1 MDNINPNKRK
11 TQIKKWKPNDNTEKN
26 EKKVKREMF
35 KGKLGQEEK
44 NKLEL
49 KKQENIKRAELNKKK
64 EEEIPEQI
72 VTKFISMEG
81 TELNNEETL
90 TNEIT
95 LPTEITLID
104 LNKLI
109 NEKLL
114 NNKDDPQLYQFYIND
129 IQIKTNLK
137 ETLQKLKDFSSET
150 TYKIVY
156 CPESLFRVK
165 PLTRGGT
172 ILEGHSDSILTVQF
186 SPDGNLLCSGGGD
199 TVLRFWDMETDTP
212 ITSSKKNK
220 NEEEKEEKEDE
231 DEYNNQLHNSWILT
245 IVFSPDGSLL
255 VTGDVNGNFGIWDP
269 INYKPKIYKT
279 TKAHK
284 KWITSISF
292 KPLHLYKDN
301 EVTKF
306 ISTGKDGF
314 LKLWNATTGKII
326 LSTAAHEQSITKS
339 IWSGEN
345 IIYTCSEDQTVKIFD
360 EELNH
365 IQTLLGHSHWINTM
379 ALNTEYILRTGCYDY
394 DNIKGSDYYQFSE
407 NIKKLSLKDK
417 ILHAEKRYKLFRQ
430 KINSSEKLVTGS
442 DDNTLILW
450 DRVQSS
456 KPLIRMTGHQGIVND
471 VKFSPNAFYLAS
483 ASFDKCVKVWN
494 ANTGA
499 FLFNLRGHV
508 GPVYQ
513 ITWSPNS
520 KMLLSCSKD
529 STLQCWN
536 IQTKKMMHNLPGHA
550 DEIYT
555 VDWSPNGI
563 KAASGSKD
571 QRVRIWVN

>member
-1 MDNINPNKRK
+1 MDNINTKK
-11 TQIKKWKPNDNTEKN
+11 EVSQIKKWKPNDNREKN
-26 EKKVKREMF
+26 EKKVKREQF
-35 KGKLGQEEK
+35 KGKRGKEEK
-44 NKLEL
+44 EKLDI
-49 KKQENIKRAELNKKK
+49 KKQENIKRAELNKK
-64 EEEIPEQI
+64 EDEEIPAQI
-72 VTKFISMEG
+72 LTKFISMEG
-81 TELNNEETL
+81 TELNNEDTL

-129 IQIKTNLK
+129 IQIKTNLR
-137 ETLQKLKDFSSET
+137 ETLQKIKDFSSET

-172 ILEGHSDSILTVQF
+172 ILEGHTDSILTVQF

-199 TVLRFWDMETDTP
+199 ATLRFWDMETDTP
-212 ITSSKKNK
+212 IISKNR
-220 NEEEKEEKEDE
+220 NEENNEEVEEEDL
-231 DEYNNQLHNSWILT
+231 QLHNSWILNIT
-245 IVFSPDGSLL
+245 FSPEGSLL
-255 VTGDVNGNFGIWDP
+255 VTGDVNGYFGIWDP
-269 INYKPKIYKT
+269 KNYKPRINKA

-292 KPLHLYKDN
+292 KPLHLWEN
-301 EVTKF
+301 ENIIKF
-306 ISTGKDGF
+306 VSTGKDGF
-314 LKLWNATTGKII
+314 LKLWNGNTGKII
-326 LSTAAHEQSITKS
+326 LSTAAHEQSITKT

-360 EELNH
+360 ENLNH
-365 IQTLLGHSHWINTM
+365 LQTLIGHSHWINTM
-379 ALNTEYILRTGCYDY
+379 ALNTEYILRTGCFDY
-394 DNIKGSDYYQFSE
+394 DNIKGSDYYQFAE
-407 NIKKLSLKDK
+407 KIKALNLKEK
-417 ILHAEKRYKLFRQ
+417 IVHAEKRYKLFKQ

-450 DRVQSS
+450 DRIQST

-483 ASFDKCVKVWN
+483 ASFDKCIKIWN
-494 ANTGA
+494 ANTGT

-513 ITWSPNS
+513 IAWSPNS
-520 KMLLSCSKD
+520 KMVLSCSKD

-571 QRVRIWVN
+571 RRVRIWVN

>member
-1 MDNINPNKRK
+1 MDNTKLNKSK
-11 TQIKKWKPNDNTEKN
+11 IVIKKWKPNDNFEKN
-26 EKKVKREMF
+26 GLKVKREMF
-35 KGKLGQEEK
+35 QGKLGQKEK
-44 NKLEL
+44 ANLDL
-49 KKQENIKRAELNKKK
+49 KKQENIKKAELLKPK
-64 EEEIPEQI
+64 EEEIPLQI
-72 VTKFISMEG
+72 ITKFISMEG

-95 LPTEITLID
+95 LPTQITLVD

-114 NNKDDPQLYQFYIND
+114 KNKEEPQLYQFYIND
-129 IQIKTNLK
+129 IQIKNNLS
-137 ETLQKLKDFSSET
+137 ETLKKIKDFSSENV
-150 TYKIVY
+150 YKIVY

-172 ILEGHSDSILTVQF
+172 VLEGHSDSILTVQF

-199 TVLRFWDMETDTP
+199 TILRFWDMNTDTP
-212 ITSSKKNK
+212 IDINKKEN
-220 NEEEKEEKEDE
+220 EDE
-231 DEYNNQLHNSWILT
+231 DENNIQIHNAWILNIT
-245 IVFSPDGSLL
+245 FSPDGSLL
-255 VTGDVNGNFGIWDP
+255 ITGDVDGYFGIWDP
-269 INYKPKIYKT
+269 IKYIPKISKA

-292 KPLHLYKDN
+292 KPLHLYKEN
-301 EVTKF
+301 EIIKF

-314 LKLWNATTGKII
+314 LKMWNATTGKII
-326 LSTAAHEQSITKS
+326 ISTLAHEQSITKT

-360 EELNH
+360 ENLSH
-365 IQTLLGHSHWINTM
+365 IKTLHGHSHWINTM

-394 DNIKGSDYYQFSE
+394 ENIKGNDYLLFSE
-407 NIKKLSLKDK
+407 KIKKLNYEQK
-417 ILHAEKRYKLFRQ
+417 ITHALNRYNKFKQ

-450 DRVQSS
+450 DQKISN
-456 KPLIRMTGHQGIVND
+456 KPLIRMVGHQGIVND

-483 ASFDKCVKVWN
+483 ASFDKCIKIWN
-494 ANTGA
+494 ANTGT

-513 ITWSPNS
+513 LAWSPNS

-536 IQTKKMMHNLPGHA
+536 IQTKKAMHNLPGHA

-555 VDWSPNGI
+555 VDWAPNGI

>member
-1 MDNINPNKRK
+1 MDNTKLNKSK
-11 TQIKKWKPNDNTEKN
+11 IVIKKWKPNDNFEKN
-26 EKKVKREMF
+26 GLKVKREMF
-35 KGKLGQEEK
+35 QGKLGQKE
-44 NKLEL
+44 NANLDL
-49 KKQENIKRAELNKKK
+49 KKQENIKKAELLKPK
-64 EEEIPEQI
+64 EEEIPLQI
-72 VTKFISMEG
+72 ITKFISMEG

-95 LPTEITLID
+95 LPTQITLVD

-114 NNKDDPQLYQFYIND
+114 KYKEEPQLYQFYIND
-129 IQIKTNLK
+129 IQIKNNLV
-137 ETLQKLKDFSSET
+137 ETLKKIKDFSSENV
-150 TYKIVY
+150 YKIVY

-172 ILEGHSDSILTVQF
+172 VLEGHSDSILTVQF

-199 TVLRFWDMETDTP
+199 TILRFWDMNTDTP
-212 ITSSKKNK
+212 IDINKKEN
-220 NEEEKEEKEDE
+220 EDE
-231 DEYNNQLHNSWILT
+231 DENNIQIHNAWILNIT
-245 IVFSPDGSLL
+245 FSPDGSLL
-255 VTGDVNGNFGIWDP
+255 ITGDVDGYFGIWDP
-269 INYKPKIYKT
+269 IKYIPKISKA

-292 KPLHLYKDN
+292 KPLHLYKEN
-301 EVTKF
+301 EIIKF

-314 LKLWNATTGKII
+314 LKMWNATTGKII
-326 LSTAAHEQSITKS
+326 ISTLAHEQSITKT

-360 EELNH
+360 ENLSH
-365 IQTLLGHSHWINTM
+365 LKTLHGHSHWINTM

-394 DNIKGSDYYQFSE
+394 ENIKGNDYLLFSE
-407 NIKKLSLKDK
+407 KIKKLNYEQK
-417 ILHAEKRYKLFRQ
+417 ITHALNRYNKFKQ

-450 DRVQSS
+450 DQKISN
-456 KPLIRMTGHQGIVND
+456 KPLIRMVGHQGIVND

-483 ASFDKCVKVWN
+483 ASFDKCIKIWN
-494 ANTGA
+494 ANTGT

-513 ITWSPNS
+513 LAWSPNS

-536 IQTKKMMHNLPGHA
+536 IQTKKAMHNLPGHA

-555 VDWSPNGI
+555 VDWAPNGV

>member
-1 MDNINPNKRK
+1 MDNTKLNKSK
-11 TQIKKWKPNDNTEKN
+11 IVIKKWKPNDNFEKN
-26 EKKVKREMF
+26 GLKVKREMF
-35 KGKLGQEEK
+35 QGKLGQKEK
-44 NKLEL
+44 ANLDL
-49 KKQENIKRAELNKKK
+49 KKQENIKKAELLKPK
-64 EEEIPEQI
+64 EEEIPLQI
-72 VTKFISMEG
+72 ITKFISMEG

-95 LPTEITLID
+95 LPTQITLVD

-114 NNKDDPQLYQFYIND
+114 KNKEEPQLYQFYIND
-129 IQIKTNLK
+129 IQIKNNLA
-137 ETLQKLKDFSSET
+137 ETLKKIKDFSSENV
-150 TYKIVY
+150 YKIVY

-172 ILEGHSDSILTVQF
+172 VLEGHSDSILTVQF

-199 TVLRFWDMETDTP
+199 TILRFWDMNTDTP
-212 ITSSKKNK
+212 IDINKKEN
-220 NEEEKEEKEDE
+220 EDE
-231 DEYNNQLHNSWILT
+231 DENNIQIHNAWILNIT
-245 IVFSPDGSLL
+245 FSPDGSLL
-255 VTGDVNGNFGIWDP
+255 ITGDVDGYFGIWDP
-269 INYKPKIYKT
+269 IKYIPKISKA

-292 KPLHLYKDN
+292 KPLHLYKEN
-301 EVTKF
+301 EIIKF

-314 LKLWNATTGKII
+314 LKMWNATTGKII
-326 LSTAAHEQSITKS
+326 ISTLAHEQSITKT

-360 EELNH
+360 ENLSH
-365 IQTLLGHSHWINTM
+365 IKTLHGHSHWINTM

-394 DNIKGSDYYQFSE
+394 ENIKGNDYLLFSE
-407 NIKKLSLKDK
+407 KIKKLNYEQK
-417 ILHAEKRYKLFRQ
+417 ISHALNRYNKFKQ

-450 DRVQSS
+450 DQKISN
-456 KPLIRMTGHQGIVND
+456 KPLIRMVGHQGLVND

-483 ASFDKCVKVWN
+483 ASFDKCIKIWN
-494 ANTGA
+494 ANTGT

-513 ITWSPNS
+513 LAWSPNS

-536 IQTKKMMHNLPGHA
+536 IQTKKAMHNLPGHA

-555 VDWSPNGI
+555 VDWAPNGV

>member
-1 MDNINPNKRK
+1 MDNTKLNKNK
-11 TQIKKWKPNDNTEKN
+11 ITIKKWKPTDNYEKN
-26 EKKVKREMF
+26 GIKVKREMF
-35 KGKLGQEEK
+35 KGKLGLKEK
-44 NKLEL
+44 EKLEI
-49 KKQENIKRAELNKKK
+49 KKQENIKKAELNKKD
-64 EEEIPEQI
+64 EEEIPSQI

-81 TELNNEETL
+81 TELNSEDTL

-95 LPTEITLID
+95 LPTQITLMD

-114 NNKDDPQLYQFYIND
+114 KNKEEPQLYQFYIND
-129 IQIKTNLK
+129 IQIKNNLA
-137 ETLQKLKDFSSET
+137 ETLKKIKDFSSET

-172 ILEGHSDSILTVQF
+172 VLEGHTDSILTVQF

-199 TVLRFWDMETDTP
+199 TTLRFWDMETDTP
-212 ITSSKKNK
+212 IVVEN
-220 NEEEKEEKEDE
+220 NEEDE
-231 DEYNNQLHNSWILT
+231 VEQLHNAWILNIT
-245 IVFSPDGSLL
+245 FSPDGELL
-255 VTGDVNGNFGIWDP
+255 VTGDVDGYFGIWDP
-269 INYKPKIYKT
+269 IKYKPKISRA

-292 KPLHLYKDN
+292 KPLHLYKNN

-314 LKLWNATTGKII
+314 LKLWNASTGKII
-326 LSTAAHEQSITKS
+326 LSTAAHEQSITKT

-360 EELNH
+360 ENLNH
-365 IQTLLGHSHWINTM
+365 LQTLIGHSHWINTM
-379 ALNTEYILRTGCYDY
+379 ALNTENILRTGCYDY
-394 DNIKGSDYYQFSE
+394 DNIKGSDYFQFSE
-407 NIKKLSLKDK
+407 KIKKLSPQEK
-417 ILHAEKRYKLFRQ
+417 ILHAEKRYNLFKQ

-450 DRVQSS
+450 DRIQST
-456 KPLIRMTGHQGIVND
+456 KPLIRMVGHQGIVND

-483 ASFDKCVKVWN
+483 ASFDKCIKIWN

-513 ITWSPNS
+513 ISWSPNS

-536 IQTKKMMHNLPGHA
+536 IQTKKAMHNLPGHA

>member
-1 MDNINPNKRK
+1 MDNTKLNKSK
-11 TQIKKWKPNDNTEKN
+11 IVIKKWKPNDNFEKN
-26 EKKVKREMF
+26 GLKVKREMF
-35 KGKLGQEEK
+35 QGKLGQKEK
-44 NKLEL
+44 ANLDL
-49 KKQENIKRAELNKKK
+49 KKQENIKKAELLKPK
-64 EEEIPEQI
+64 EEEIPLQI
-72 VTKFISMEG
+72 ITKFISMEG

-95 LPTEITLID
+95 LPTQITLVD

-114 NNKDDPQLYQFYIND
+114 KNKEEPQLYQFYIND
-129 IQIKTNLK
+129 IQIKNNLS
-137 ETLQKLKDFSSET
+137 ETLKKIKDFSSENV
-150 TYKIVY
+150 YKIVY

-172 ILEGHSDSILTVQF
+172 VLEGHSDSILTVQF

-199 TVLRFWDMETDTP
+199 TILRFWDMNTDTP
-212 ITSSKKNK
+212 IDINKKEN
-220 NEEEKEEKEDE
+220 EDE
-231 DEYNNQLHNSWILT
+231 DENNIQIHNAWILNIT
-245 IVFSPDGSLL
+245 FSPDGSLL
-255 VTGDVNGNFGIWDP
+255 ITGDVDGYFGIWDP
-269 INYKPKIYKT
+269 IKYIPKISKA

-292 KPLHLYKDN
+292 KPLHLYKEN
-301 EVTKF
+301 EIIKF

-314 LKLWNATTGKII
+314 LKMWNATTGKII
-326 LSTAAHEQSITKS
+326 ISTLAHEQSITKT

-360 EELNH
+360 ENLSH
-365 IQTLLGHSHWINTM
+365 IKTLHGHSHWINTM

-394 DNIKGSDYYQFSE
+394 ENIKGNDYLLFSE
-407 NIKKLSLKDK
+407 KIKKLNYEQK
-417 ILHAEKRYKLFRQ
+417 ISHALNRYNKFKQ

-450 DRVQSS
+450 DQKISN
-456 KPLIRMTGHQGIVND
+456 KPLIRMVGHQGIVND

-483 ASFDKCVKVWN
+483 ASFDKCIKIWN
-494 ANTGA
+494 ANTGT

-513 ITWSPNS
+513 LAWSPNS

-536 IQTKKMMHNLPGHA
+536 IQTKKAMHNLPGHA

-555 VDWSPNGI
+555 VDWAPNGI

>member
-1 MDNINPNKRK
+1 MDNTNPNK
-11 TQIKKWKPNDNTEKN
+11 TASQIKKWKPNDNREKN
-26 EKKVKREMF
+26 ENKIKREMF
-35 KGKLGQEEK
+35 KGKLGQKEK
-44 NKLEL
+44 DKLEL
-49 KKQENIKRAELNKKK
+49 KKQENIKRAELNKKE
-64 EEEIPEQI
+64 EEEIPAQI

-114 NNKDDPQLYQFYIND
+114 NNKDEPQLYQFYIND
-129 IQIKTNLK
+129 IQIKNNLK
-137 ETLQKLKDFSSET
+137 ETLQKIKNFSSET

-199 TVLRFWDMETDTP
+199 ATLRFWDMETDTP
-212 ITSSKKNK
+212 ITSSKKDENEK
-220 NEEEKEEKEDE
+220 NDEENDDE
-231 DEYNNQLHNSWILT
+231 DIQLHNAWILC
-245 IVFSPDGSLL
+245 IVFSPDGSLM
-255 VTGDVNGNFGIWDP
+255 VTGDVEGYFGIWDP
-269 INYKPKIYKT
+269 KNYKPKIRKA

-326 LSTAAHEQSITKS
+326 LSVSAHSQSITKT

-345 IIYTCSEDQTVKIFD
+345 VIYTCSEDQTVKVFD

-365 IQTLLGHSHWINTM
+365 LQTLIGHSHWINSM
-379 ALNTEYILRTGCYDY
+379 ALNTEYILRTGCFDY
-394 DNIKGSDYYQFSE
+394 DNIKGSDYYQFSI
-407 NIKKLSLKDK
+407 NINKLSYKEK
-417 ILHAEKRYKLFRQ
+417 ILHAEKRYKLFKD

-450 DRVQSS
+450 DRMQST

-483 ASFDKCVKVWN
+483 ASFDKCIKIWN

-513 ITWSPNS
+513 IAWSPNS

>member
-1 MDNINPNKRK
+1 MDNTKLNKSK
-11 TQIKKWKPNDNTEKN
+11 IVIKKWKPNDNFEKN
-26 EKKVKREMF
+26 GLKVKREMF
-35 KGKLGQEEK
+35 QGKLGQKEK
-44 NKLEL
+44 ANLDL
-49 KKQENIKRAELNKKK
+49 KKQENIKKAELLKPK
-64 EEEIPEQI
+64 EEEIPLQI
-72 VTKFISMEG
+72 ITKFISMEG

-95 LPTEITLID
+95 LPTQITLVD

-114 NNKDDPQLYQFYIND
+114 KNKEEPQLYQFYIND
-129 IQIKTNLK
+129 IQLKNNLV
-137 ETLQKLKDFSSET
+137 ETLKKIKDFSSENV
-150 TYKIVY
+150 YKIVY

-172 ILEGHSDSILTVQF
+172 VLEGHSDSILTVQF

-199 TVLRFWDMETDTP
+199 TILRFWDMNTDTP
-212 ITSSKKNK
+212 IDINKKEN
-220 NEEEKEEKEDE
+220 EDE
-231 DEYNNQLHNSWILT
+231 DENNIQIHNAWILNIT
-245 IVFSPDGSLL
+245 FSPDGSLL
-255 VTGDVNGNFGIWDP
+255 ITGDVDGYFGIWDP
-269 INYKPKIYKT
+269 IKYIPKISKA

-292 KPLHLYKDN
+292 KPLHLYKEN
-301 EVTKF
+301 EIIKF

-314 LKLWNATTGKII
+314 LKMWNATTGKII
-326 LSTAAHEQSITKS
+326 ISTLAHEQSITKT

-360 EELNH
+360 ENLSH
-365 IQTLLGHSHWINTM
+365 IKTLHGHSHWINTM

-394 DNIKGSDYYQFSE
+394 ENIKGNDYLLFSE
-407 NIKKLSLKDK
+407 KIKKLNYEQK
-417 ILHAEKRYKLFRQ
+417 ISHALNRYNKFKQ

-450 DRVQSS
+450 DQKISN
-456 KPLIRMTGHQGIVND
+456 KPLIRMVGHQGIVND

-483 ASFDKCVKVWN
+483 ASFDKCIKIWN
-494 ANTGA
+494 ANTGT

-513 ITWSPNS
+513 LAWSPNS

-536 IQTKKMMHNLPGHA
+536 IQTKKAMHNLPGHA

-555 VDWSPNGI
+555 VDWAPNGI

>member
-1 MDNINPNKRK
+1 MDNTKDNKTK
-11 TQIKKWKPNDNTEKN
+11 PQIKKWKPNDNFEKN
-26 EKKVKREMF
+26 GLKVKREMF
-35 KGKLGQEEK
+35 KGKLGQKEK
-44 NKLEL
+44 EKLEAI
-49 KKQENIKRAELNKKK
+49 KKENIRKAELSKK
-64 EEEIPEQI
+64 EEEEIPSQI

-95 LPTEITLID
+95 LPTQITLID

-114 NNKDDPQLYQFYIND
+114 KNKEDPQLYQFYIND
-129 IQIKTNLK
+129 IQIKNNLA
-137 ETLQKLKDFSSET
+137 ETLKKIKDFSSET

-172 ILEGHSDSILTVQF
+172 ILEGHTDSILTVQF

-199 TVLRFWDMETDTP
+199 ATLRFWDMETDTP
-212 ITSSKKNK
+212 FTPAK
-220 NEEEKEEKEDE
+220 EEEENEDE
-231 DEYNNQLHNSWILT
+231 ILQLHNAWILN
-245 IVFSPDGSLL
+245 INFSPDGSLL
-255 VTGDVNGNFGIWDP
+255 VTGDVDGYFGIWDP
-269 INYKPKIYKT
+269 VKYKPKISKA

-292 KPLHLYKDN
+292 KPLHLYEDN
-301 EVTKF
+301 EIIKF

-326 LSTAAHEQSITKS
+326 ISTAAHDQSITKT

-345 IIYTCSEDQTVKIFD
+345 VIYTCSEDQTVKIFD
-360 EELNH
+360 ENLNH
-365 IQTLLGHSHWINTM
+365 LQTLQGHSHWINTM

-394 DNIKGSDYYQFSE
+394 DNIKGSDFFDFSE
-407 NIKKLSLKDK
+407 KIKKLNYKEK
-417 ILHAEKRYKLFRQ
+417 ISHALKRYNLFKE

-450 DRVQSS
+450 DRKQSS

-483 ASFDKCVKVWN
+483 ASFDKCIKIWN

-513 ITWSPNS
+513 IAWSPNS

-536 IQTKKMMHNLPGHA
+536 IQTKKAMHNLPGHA

>member
-1 MDNINPNKRK
+1 MDNTKLNKSK
-11 TQIKKWKPNDNTEKN
+11 IVIKKWKPNDNFEKN
-26 EKKVKREMF
+26 GLKVKREMF
-35 KGKLGQEEK
+35 QGKLGQKEK
-44 NKLEL
+44 ANLDL
-49 KKQENIKRAELNKKK
+49 KKQENIKKAELLKPK
-64 EEEIPEQI
+64 EEEIPLQI
-72 VTKFISMEG
+72 ITKFISMEG

-95 LPTEITLID
+95 LPTQITLVD

-114 NNKDDPQLYQFYIND
+114 KNKEEPQLYQFYIND
-129 IQIKTNLK
+129 IQIKNNLV
-137 ETLQKLKDFSSET
+137 ETLKKIKDFSSENV
-150 TYKIVY
+150 YKIVY

-172 ILEGHSDSILTVQF
+172 VLEGHSDSILTVQF

-199 TVLRFWDMETDTP
+199 TILRFWDMNTDTP
-212 ITSSKKNK
+212 IDIIKKEN
-220 NEEEKEEKEDE
+220 EDE
-231 DEYNNQLHNSWILT
+231 DESNIQIHNAWILNIT
-245 IVFSPDGSLL
+245 FSPDGSLL
-255 VTGDVNGNFGIWDP
+255 ITGDVDGYFGIWDP
-269 INYKPKIYKT
+269 IKYIPKISKA

-292 KPLHLYKDN
+292 KPLHLYKEN
-301 EVTKF
+301 EIMKF

-314 LKLWNATTGKII
+314 LKMWNATTGKII
-326 LSTAAHEQSITKS
+326 ISTLAHEQSITKT

-360 EELNH
+360 ENLSH
-365 IQTLLGHSHWINTM
+365 IKTLHGHSHWINTM

-394 DNIKGSDYYQFSE
+394 ENIKGNDYLLFSE
-407 NIKKLSLKDK
+407 KIKKLNYEQK
-417 ILHAEKRYKLFRQ
+417 ISHALNRYNKFKQ

-450 DRVQSS
+450 DQKISN
-456 KPLIRMTGHQGIVND
+456 KPLIRMVGHQGIVND

-483 ASFDKCVKVWN
+483 ASFDKCIKIWN
-494 ANTGA
+494 ANTGT

-513 ITWSPNS
+513 LAWSPNS

-536 IQTKKMMHNLPGHA
+536 IQTKKAMHNLPGHA

-555 VDWSPNGI
+555 VDWAPNGI

>member
-1 MDNINPNKRK
+1 MDNTKVNKSK
-11 TQIKKWKPNDNTEKN
+11 PQIKKWKPKDNFEKN
-26 EKKVKREMF
+26 GLKVKREMF
-35 KGKLGQEEK
+35 QGKLGQKEK
-44 NKLEL
+44 EILEI
-49 KKQENIKRAELNKKK
+49 KKKENIRKTELSKKP
-64 EEEIPEQI
+64 EEEIPSQI

-81 TELNNEETL
+81 TELNNEDTL

-95 LPTEITLID
+95 LPTQITLID

-114 NNKDDPQLYQFYIND
+114 KNKEEPQLYQFYIND
-129 IQIKTNLK
+129 IQIKNNLA
-137 ETLQKLKDFSSET
+137 ETLKKIKDFSSET

-172 ILEGHSDSILTVQF
+172 VLEGHTDSILTVQF
-186 SPDGNLLCSGGGD
+186 SPEGNLLCSGGGD
-199 TVLRFWDMETDTP
+199 AILRFWDMDTDTP
-212 ITSSKKNK
+212 FIP
-220 NEEEKEEKEDE
+220 EAKEEDE
-231 DEYNNQLHNSWILT
+231 ITQLHNAWILNIT
-245 IVFSPDGSLL
+245 FSPDGELL
-255 VTGDVNGNFGIWDP
+255 VTGDVDGYFGIWDP
-269 INYKPKIYKT
+269 EKYKPKISKA

-301 EVTKF
+301 EVIKF

-326 LSTAAHEQSITKS
+326 VSTNAHEQSITKN

-345 IIYTCSEDQTVKIFD
+345 VIYTCSEDQTVKIFD

-365 IQTLLGHSHWINTM
+365 LQTLLGHSHWINTM

-394 DNIKGSDYYQFSE
+394 DNIKGGDFYEYSQK
-407 NIKKLSLKDK
+407 IKKMNFKEK
-417 ILHAEKRYKLFRQ
+417 ISHALKRYNLFKE

-442 DDNTLILW
+442 DDYTLILW
-450 DRVQSS
+450 DRMQSS
-456 KPLIRMTGHQGIVND
+456 KPLIRMVGHQGIVND

-483 ASFDKCVKVWN
+483 ASFDKCIKIWN

-513 ITWSPNS
+513 ISWAPNS

-536 IQTKKMMHNLPGHA
+536 IQTKKAMHNLPGHA

>member
-1 MDNINPNKRK
+1 MDNTKLNKSK
-11 TQIKKWKPNDNTEKN
+11 IVIKKWKPNDNFEKN
-26 EKKVKREMF
+26 GLKVKREMF
-35 KGKLGQEEK
+35 QGKLGQKEK
-44 NKLEL
+44 ANLDL
-49 KKQENIKRAELNKKK
+49 KKQENIKKAELLKPK
-64 EEEIPEQI
+64 EEEIPLQI
-72 VTKFISMEG
+72 ITKFISMEG

-95 LPTEITLID
+95 LPTQITLVD

-114 NNKDDPQLYQFYIND
+114 KNKEEPQLYQFYIND
-129 IQIKTNLK
+129 IQIKNNLA
-137 ETLQKLKDFSSET
+137 ETLKKIKDFSSENV
-150 TYKIVY
+150 YKIVY

-172 ILEGHSDSILTVQF
+172 VLEGHSDSILTVQF

-199 TVLRFWDMETDTP
+199 TILRFWDMNTDTP
-212 ITSSKKNK
+212 IDINKKEN
-220 NEEEKEEKEDE
+220 EDE
-231 DEYNNQLHNSWILT
+231 DENNIQIHNAWILNIT
-245 IVFSPDGSLL
+245 FSPDGSLL
-255 VTGDVNGNFGIWDP
+255 ITGDVDGYFGIWDP
-269 INYKPKIYKT
+269 IKYIPKISKA

-292 KPLHLYKDN
+292 KPLHLYKEN
-301 EVTKF
+301 EIIKF

-314 LKLWNATTGKII
+314 LKMWNATTGKII
-326 LSTAAHEQSITKS
+326 ISTLAHEQSITKT

-360 EELNH
+360 ENLSH
-365 IQTLLGHSHWINTM
+365 IKTLHGHSHWINTM

-394 DNIKGSDYYQFSE
+394 ENIKGNDYLLFSE
-407 NIKKLSLKDK
+407 KIKKLNYEQK
-417 ILHAEKRYKLFRQ
+417 ISHALNRYNKFKQ

-450 DRVQSS
+450 DQKISN
-456 KPLIRMTGHQGIVND
+456 KPLIRMVGHQGIVND

-483 ASFDKCVKVWN
+483 ASFDKCIKIWN
-494 ANTGA
+494 ANTGT

-513 ITWSPNS
+513 LAWSPNS

-536 IQTKKMMHNLPGHA
+536 IQTKKAMHNLPGHA

-555 VDWSPNGI
+555 VDWAPNGV

>member
-1 MDNINPNKRK
+1 MDNTKSNKNVS
-11 TQIKKWKPNDNTEKN
+11 QIKKWKPNDNREKN
-26 EKKVKREMF
+26 EAKVKREMF
-35 KGKLGQEEK
+35 KGKLGKKEK
-44 NKLEL
+44 DKLET
-49 KKQENIKRAELNKKK
+49 KKKENIKKAELNKVE
-64 EEEIPEQI
+64 EEEIPTQI

-81 TELNNEETL
+81 RELNNEETL

-114 NNKDDPQLYQFYIND
+114 NNKEEPQLYQFYIND

-137 ETLQKLKDFSSET
+137 ETLQKIKDFSSET

-172 ILEGHSDSILTVQF
+172 VLEGHSDSILTVQF

-199 TVLRFWDMETDTP
+199 ATLRFWDMETDTP
-212 ITSSKKNK
+212 IDSKNK
-220 NEEEKEEKEDE
+220 NDENEEDE
-231 DEYNNQLHNSWILT
+231 EDTQLHSAWILC
-245 IVFSPDGSLL
+245 IVFSPDGSIL
-255 VTGDVNGNFGIWDP
+255 VTGDVEGYFGVWDAV
-269 INYKPKIYKT
+269 NYNPKISKS

-306 ISTGKDGF
+306 VSTGKDGF

-326 LSTAAHEQSITKS
+326 LSTLAHGQSITKT

-365 IQTLLGHSHWINTM
+365 LQTLQGHSHWINTM
-379 ALNTEYILRTGCYDY
+379 ALNTEYILRTGCFDY

-407 NIKKLSLKDK
+407 KIKKLNFKEK
-417 ILHAEKRYKLFRQ
+417 ISHAEKRYNLFKQ

-442 DDNTLILW
+442 DDNTLMLW

-483 ASFDKCVKVWN
+483 ASFDKCIKIWN

-513 ITWSPNS
+513 IAWSPNS

-555 VDWSPNGI
+555 VDWSPNGV

>member
-1 MDNINPNKRK
+1 MDNTKLNKSK
-11 TQIKKWKPNDNTEKN
+11 IVIKKWKPNDNFEKN
-26 EKKVKREMF
+26 GLKVKREMF
-35 KGKLGQEEK
+35 QGKLGQKEK
-44 NKLEL
+44 ANLDL
-49 KKQENIKRAELNKKK
+49 KKQENIKKAELLKPK
-64 EEEIPEQI
+64 EEEIPLQI
-72 VTKFISMEG
+72 ITKFISMEG

-95 LPTEITLID
+95 LPTQITLVD

-114 NNKDDPQLYQFYIND
+114 KNKEEPQLYQFYIND
-129 IQIKTNLK
+129 IQIKNNLA
-137 ETLQKLKDFSSET
+137 ETLKKIKDFSSENV
-150 TYKIVY
+150 YKIVY

-172 ILEGHSDSILTVQF
+172 VLEGHSDSILTVQF

-199 TVLRFWDMETDTP
+199 TILRFWDMNTDTP
-212 ITSSKKNK
+212 IDIIKKEN
-220 NEEEKEEKEDE
+220 EDE
-231 DEYNNQLHNSWILT
+231 DESNIQIHNAWILNIT
-245 IVFSPDGSLL
+245 FSPDGSLL
-255 VTGDVNGNFGIWDP
+255 ITGDVDGYFGIWDP
-269 INYKPKIYKT
+269 IKYIPKISKA

-292 KPLHLYKDN
+292 KPLHLYKEN
-301 EVTKF
+301 EIMKF

-314 LKLWNATTGKII
+314 LKMWNATTGKII
-326 LSTAAHEQSITKS
+326 ISTLAHEQSITKT

-360 EELNH
+360 ENLSH
-365 IQTLLGHSHWINTM
+365 IKTLHGHSHWINTM

-394 DNIKGSDYYQFSE
+394 ENIKGNDYLLFSE
-407 NIKKLSLKDK
+407 KIKKLNYEQK
-417 ILHAEKRYKLFRQ
+417 ITHALNRYNKFKQ

-450 DRVQSS
+450 DQKISN
-456 KPLIRMTGHQGIVND
+456 KPLIRMVGHQGIVND

-483 ASFDKCVKVWN
+483 ASFDKCIKIWN
-494 ANTGA
+494 ANTGT

-513 ITWSPNS
+513 LAWSPNS

-536 IQTKKMMHNLPGHA
+536 IQTKKAMHNLPGHA

-555 VDWSPNGI
+555 VDWAPNGV

-571 QRVRIWVN
+571 QKVRIWVN

>member
-1 MDNINPNKRK
+1 MDNTKLNKSK
-11 TQIKKWKPNDNTEKN
+11 IVIKKWKPNDNFEKN
-26 EKKVKREMF
+26 GLKVKREMF
-35 KGKLGQEEK
+35 QGKLGQKEK
-44 NKLEL
+44 ANLDL
-49 KKQENIKRAELNKKK
+49 KKQENIKKAELLKPK
-64 EEEIPEQI
+64 EEEIPLQI
-72 VTKFISMEG
+72 ITKFISMEG

-95 LPTEITLID
+95 LPTQITLVD

-114 NNKDDPQLYQFYIND
+114 KNKEEPQLYQFYIND
-129 IQIKTNLK
+129 IQIKNNLV
-137 ETLQKLKDFSSET
+137 ETLKKIKDFSSENV
-150 TYKIVY
+150 YKIVY

-172 ILEGHSDSILTVQF
+172 VLEGHSDSILTVQF

-199 TVLRFWDMETDTP
+199 TILRFWDMNTDTP
-212 ITSSKKNK
+212 IDINKKEN
-220 NEEEKEEKEDE
+220 EDE
-231 DEYNNQLHNSWILT
+231 DENNIQIHNAWILNIT
-245 IVFSPDGSLL
+245 FSPDGSLL
-255 VTGDVNGNFGIWDP
+255 ITGDVDGYFGIWDP
-269 INYKPKIYKT
+269 IKYIPKISKA

-292 KPLHLYKDN
+292 KPLHLYKEN
-301 EVTKF
+301 EIMKF

-314 LKLWNATTGKII
+314 LKMWNATTGKII
-326 LSTAAHEQSITKS
+326 ISTLAHEQSITKT

-360 EELNH
+360 ENLSH
-365 IQTLLGHSHWINTM
+365 IKTLHGHSHWINTM

-394 DNIKGSDYYQFSE
+394 ENIKGNDYLLFSE
-407 NIKKLSLKDK
+407 KIKKLNYEQK
-417 ILHAEKRYKLFRQ
+417 ISHALNRYNKFKQ

-450 DRVQSS
+450 DQKISN
-456 KPLIRMTGHQGIVND
+456 KPLIRMVGHQGIVND

-483 ASFDKCVKVWN
+483 ASFDKCIKIWN
-494 ANTGA
+494 ANTGT

-513 ITWSPNS
+513 LAWSPNS

-536 IQTKKMMHNLPGHA
+536 IQTKKAMHNLPGHA

-555 VDWSPNGI
+555 VDWAPNGI

>member
-1 MDNINPNKRK
+1 MDNTKLNKSK
-11 TQIKKWKPNDNTEKN
+11 IVIKKWKPNDNFEKN
-26 EKKVKREMF
+26 GLKVKREMF
-35 KGKLGQEEK
+35 QGKLGQKEK
-44 NKLEL
+44 ANLDL
-49 KKQENIKRAELNKKK
+49 KKQENIKKAELLKPK
-64 EEEIPEQI
+64 EEEIPLQI
-72 VTKFISMEG
+72 ITKFISMEG

-95 LPTEITLID
+95 LPTQITLVD

-114 NNKDDPQLYQFYIND
+114 KNKEEPQLYQFYIND
-129 IQIKTNLK
+129 IQIKNNLV
-137 ETLQKLKDFSSET
+137 ETLKKIKDFSSENV
-150 TYKIVY
+150 YKIVY

-172 ILEGHSDSILTVQF
+172 VLEGHSDSILTVQF

-199 TVLRFWDMETDTP
+199 TILRFWDMNTDTP
-212 ITSSKKNK
+212 IDIIKKEN
-220 NEEEKEEKEDE
+220 EDE
-231 DEYNNQLHNSWILT
+231 DESNIQIHNAWILNIT
-245 IVFSPDGSLL
+245 FSPDGSLL
-255 VTGDVNGNFGIWDP
+255 ITGDVDGYFGIWDP
-269 INYKPKIYKT
+269 IKYIPKISKA

-292 KPLHLYKDN
+292 KPLHLYKEN
-301 EVTKF
+301 EIIKF

-314 LKLWNATTGKII
+314 LKMWNATTGKII
-326 LSTAAHEQSITKS
+326 ISTLAHEQSITKT

-360 EELNH
+360 ENLSH
-365 IQTLLGHSHWINTM
+365 IKTLHGHSHWINTM

-394 DNIKGSDYYQFSE
+394 ENIKGNDYLLFSE
-407 NIKKLSLKDK
+407 KIKKLNYEQK
-417 ILHAEKRYKLFRQ
+417 ISHALNRYNKFKQ

-450 DRVQSS
+450 DQKISN
-456 KPLIRMTGHQGIVND
+456 KPLIRMVGHQGIVND

-483 ASFDKCVKVWN
+483 ASFDKCIKIWN
-494 ANTGA
+494 ANTGT

-513 ITWSPNS
+513 LAWSPNS

-536 IQTKKMMHNLPGHA
+536 IQTKKAMHNLPGHA

-555 VDWSPNGI
+555 VDWAPNGI

>member
-1 MDNINPNKRK
+1 MDNTKLNKNK
-11 TQIKKWKPNDNTEKN
+11 ITIKKWKPTDNYEKN
-26 EKKVKREMF
+26 GIKVKREMF
-35 KGKLGQEEK
+35 KGKLGQKEK
-44 NKLEL
+44 EKLEI
-49 KKQENIKRAELNKKK
+49 KKQENIKKAELNKKD
-64 EEEIPEQI
+64 EEEIPSQI

-81 TELNNEETL
+81 TELNSEDTL

-95 LPTEITLID
+95 LPTQITLMD

-114 NNKDDPQLYQFYIND
+114 KNKEEPQLYQFYIND
-129 IQIKTNLK
+129 IQIKNNLA
-137 ETLQKLKDFSSET
+137 ETLKKIKDFSSET

-172 ILEGHSDSILTVQF
+172 VLEGHTDSILTVQF

-199 TVLRFWDMETDTP
+199 TTLRFWDMETDTP
-212 ITSSKKNK
+212 IVVEN
-220 NEEEKEEKEDE
+220 NEEDE
-231 DEYNNQLHNSWILT
+231 VEQLHNAWILNIT
-245 IVFSPDGSLL
+245 FSPDGELL
-255 VTGDVNGNFGIWDP
+255 VTGDVDGYFGIWDP
-269 INYKPKIYKT
+269 IKYKPKISRA

-292 KPLHLYKDN
+292 KPLHLYKNN

-314 LKLWNATTGKII
+314 LKLWNASTGKII
-326 LSTAAHEQSITKS
+326 LSTAAHEQSITKT

-360 EELNH
+360 ENLNH
-365 IQTLLGHSHWINTM
+365 LQTLIGHSHWINTM

-394 DNIKGSDYYQFSE
+394 DNIKGSVYFQFSE
-407 NIKKLSLKDK
+407 KIKKLSPQEK
-417 ILHAEKRYKLFRQ
+417 ILHAEKRYNLFKQ

-450 DRVQSS
+450 DRIQST
-456 KPLIRMTGHQGIVND
+456 KPLIRMVGHQGIVND

-483 ASFDKCVKVWN
+483 ASFDKCIKIWN

-513 ITWSPNS
+513 ISWSPNS

-536 IQTKKMMHNLPGHA
+536 IQTKKAMHNLPGHA

>member
-1 MDNINPNKRK
+1 MDNTKLNKSK
-11 TQIKKWKPNDNTEKN
+11 IVIKKWKPNDNFEKN
-26 EKKVKREMF
+26 GLKVKREMF
-35 KGKLGQEEK
+35 QGKLGQKEK
-44 NKLEL
+44 ANLDL
-49 KKQENIKRAELNKKK
+49 KKQENIKKAELLKPK
-64 EEEIPEQI
+64 EEEIPLQI
-72 VTKFISMEG
+72 ITKFISMEG

-95 LPTEITLID
+95 LPTQITLVD

-114 NNKDDPQLYQFYIND
+114 KNKEEPQLYQFYIND
-129 IQIKTNLK
+129 IQIKNNLS
-137 ETLQKLKDFSSET
+137 ETLKKIKDFSSENV
-150 TYKIVY
+150 YKIVY

-172 ILEGHSDSILTVQF
+172 VLEGHSDSILTVQF

-199 TVLRFWDMETDTP
+199 TILRFWDMNTDTP
-212 ITSSKKNK
+212 IDINKKEN
-220 NEEEKEEKEDE
+220 EDE
-231 DEYNNQLHNSWILT
+231 DENNIQIHNAWILNIT
-245 IVFSPDGSLL
+245 FSPDGSLL
-255 VTGDVNGNFGIWDP
+255 ITGDVDGYFGIWDP
-269 INYKPKIYKT
+269 IKYIPKISKA

-292 KPLHLYKDN
+292 KPLHLYKEN
-301 EVTKF
+301 EIMKF

-314 LKLWNATTGKII
+314 LKMWNATTGKII
-326 LSTAAHEQSITKS
+326 ISTLAHEQSITKT

-360 EELNH
+360 ENLSH
-365 IQTLLGHSHWINTM
+365 IKTLHGHSHWINTM

-394 DNIKGSDYYQFSE
+394 ENIKGNDYLLFSE
-407 NIKKLSLKDK
+407 KIKKLNYEQK
-417 ILHAEKRYKLFRQ
+417 ISHALNRYNKFKQ

-450 DRVQSS
+450 DQKISN
-456 KPLIRMTGHQGIVND
+456 KPLIRMVGHQGIVND

-483 ASFDKCVKVWN
+483 ASFDKCIKIWN
-494 ANTGA
+494 ANTGT

-513 ITWSPNS
+513 LAWSPNS

-536 IQTKKMMHNLPGHA
+536 IQTKKAMHNLPGHA

-555 VDWSPNGI
+555 VDWAPNGV

>member
-1 MDNINPNKRK
+1 MDNTKLNKSK
-11 TQIKKWKPNDNTEKN
+11 IVIKKWKPNDNFEKN
-26 EKKVKREMF
+26 GLKVKREMF
-35 KGKLGQEEK
+35 QGKLGQKEK
-44 NKLEL
+44 ANLDL
-49 KKQENIKRAELNKKK
+49 KKQENIKKAELLKPK
-64 EEEIPEQI
+64 EEEIPLQI
-72 VTKFISMEG
+72 ITKFISMEG

-95 LPTEITLID
+95 LPTQITLVD

-114 NNKDDPQLYQFYIND
+114 KNKEEPQLYQFYIND
-129 IQIKTNLK
+129 IQIKNNLV
-137 ETLQKLKDFSSET
+137 ETLKKIKDFSSENV
-150 TYKIVY
+150 YKIVY

-172 ILEGHSDSILTVQF
+172 VLEGHSDSILTVQF

-199 TVLRFWDMETDTP
+199 TILRFWDMNTDTP
-212 ITSSKKNK
+212 IDINKKEN
-220 NEEEKEEKEDE
+220 EDE
-231 DEYNNQLHNSWILT
+231 DESNIQIHNAWILNIT
-245 IVFSPDGSLL
+245 FSPDGSLL
-255 VTGDVNGNFGIWDP
+255 ITGDVDGYFGIWDP
-269 INYKPKIYKT
+269 IKYIPKISKA

-292 KPLHLYKDN
+292 KPLHLYKEN
-301 EVTKF
+301 EIMKF

-314 LKLWNATTGKII
+314 LKMWNATTGKII
-326 LSTAAHEQSITKS
+326 ISTLAHEQSITKT

-360 EELNH
+360 ENLSH
-365 IQTLLGHSHWINTM
+365 IKTLHGHSHWINTM

-394 DNIKGSDYYQFSE
+394 ENIKGNDYLLFSE
-407 NIKKLSLKDK
+407 KIKKLNYEQK
-417 ILHAEKRYKLFRQ
+417 ISHALNRYNKFKQ

-450 DRVQSS
+450 DQKISN
-456 KPLIRMTGHQGIVND
+456 KPLIRMVGHQGIVND

-483 ASFDKCVKVWN
+483 ASFDKCIKIWN
-494 ANTGA
+494 ANTGT

-513 ITWSPNS
+513 LAWSPNS

-536 IQTKKMMHNLPGHA
+536 IQTKKAMHNLPGHA

-555 VDWSPNGI
+555 VDWAPNGI

>member
-1 MDNINPNKRK
+1 MDNTKLNRSKIV
-11 TQIKKWKPNDNTEKN
+11 IKKWKPNDNFEKN
-26 EKKVKREMF
+26 GLKVKREMF
-35 KGKLGQEEK
+35 QGKLGQKEK
-44 NKLEL
+44 ANLDL
-49 KKQENIKRAELNKKK
+49 KKQENIKKAELLKPK
-64 EEEIPEQI
+64 EEEIPLQI
-72 VTKFISMEG
+72 ITKFISMEG

-95 LPTEITLID
+95 LPTQITLVD

-114 NNKDDPQLYQFYIND
+114 KNKEEPQLYQFYIND
-129 IQIKTNLK
+129 IQIKNNLA
-137 ETLQKLKDFSSET
+137 ETLKKIKDFSSENV
-150 TYKIVY
+150 YKIVY

-172 ILEGHSDSILTVQF
+172 VLEGHSDSILTVQF

-199 TVLRFWDMETDTP
+199 TILRFWDMNTDTP
-212 ITSSKKNK
+212 IDINKKEN
-220 NEEEKEEKEDE
+220 EDE
-231 DEYNNQLHNSWILT
+231 DENNIQIHNAWILNIT
-245 IVFSPDGSLL
+245 FSPDGSLL
-255 VTGDVNGNFGIWDP
+255 ITGDVDGYFGIWDP
-269 INYKPKIYKT
+269 IKYIPKISKA

-292 KPLHLYKDN
+292 KPLHLYKEN
-301 EVTKF
+301 EIIKF

-314 LKLWNATTGKII
+314 LKMWNASTGKII
-326 LSTAAHEQSITKS
+326 ISTLAHEQSITKT

-360 EELNH
+360 ENLSH
-365 IQTLLGHSHWINTM
+365 IKTLHGHSHWINTM

-394 DNIKGSDYYQFSE
+394 ENIKGNDYLLFSE
-407 NIKKLSLKDK
+407 KIKKLNYEQK
-417 ILHAEKRYKLFRQ
+417 ITHALNRYNKFKQ

-450 DRVQSS
+450 DQKISN
-456 KPLIRMTGHQGIVND
+456 KPLIRMVGHQGIVND

-483 ASFDKCVKVWN
+483 ASFDKCIKIWN
-494 ANTGA
+494 ANTGT

-513 ITWSPNS
+513 LAWSPNS

-536 IQTKKMMHNLPGHA
+536 IQTKKAMHNLPGHA

-555 VDWSPNGI
+555 VDWAPNGI

>member
-1 MDNINPNKRK
+1 MDNTKRG
-11 TQIKKWKPNDNTEKN
+11 QIKKWKPNDNREKN
-26 EKKVKREMF
+26 EAKVKREMF
-35 KGKLGQEEK
+35 KGKLGKKEK
-44 NKLEL
+44 DKLEIR
-49 KKQENIKRAELNKKK
+49 KQENIKKAELNKVE
-64 EEEIPEQI
+64 EEEIPTQI

-81 TELNNEETL
+81 KELNNEETL

-114 NNKDDPQLYQFYIND
+114 NNKEDPQLYQFYIND

-137 ETLQKLKDFSSET
+137 ETLQKIKDFSSET

-172 ILEGHSDSILTVQF
+172 VLEGHSDSILTVQF

-199 TVLRFWDMETDTP
+199 ATLRFWDMETDTP
-212 ITSSKKNK
+212 IDSKNKNK
-220 NEEEKEEKEDE
+220 NEENEENEDE
-231 DEYNNQLHNSWILT
+231 DEEDTQLHSAWILC
-245 IVFSPDGSLL
+245 IVFSPDGSILA
-255 VTGDVNGNFGIWDP
+255 TGDVEGYFGIWDA
-269 INYKPKIYKT
+269 INYKPKISKT

-306 ISTGKDGF
+306 VSTGKDGY
-314 LKLWNATTGKII
+314 LKLWNGTTGKII
-326 LSTAAHEQSITKS
+326 LSTLGHGQSITKT

-365 IQTLLGHSHWINTM
+365 LQTLQGHSHWINTM
-379 ALNTEYILRTGCYDY
+379 ALNTEYILRTGCFDY

-407 NIKKLSLKDK
+407 KIKKLNFKEK
-417 ILHAEKRYKLFRQ
+417 ISHAEKRYNLFKQ

-442 DDNTLILW
+442 DDNTLMLW

-483 ASFDKCVKVWN
+483 ASFDKCIKIWN

-513 ITWSPNS
+513 IAWSPNS
-520 KMLLSCSKD
+520 KMLLSGSKD

-555 VDWSPNGI
+555 VDWSPNGV

>member
-1 MDNINPNKRK
+1 MDNTKLNKSK
-11 TQIKKWKPNDNTEKN
+11 IVIKKWKPNDNFEKN
-26 EKKVKREMF
+26 GLKVKREMF
-35 KGKLGQEEK
+35 QGKLGQKEK
-44 NKLEL
+44 ANLDL
-49 KKQENIKRAELNKKK
+49 KKQENIKKAELLKPK
-64 EEEIPEQI
+64 EEEIPLQI
-72 VTKFISMEG
+72 ITKFISMEG

-95 LPTEITLID
+95 LPTQITLVD

-114 NNKDDPQLYQFYIND
+114 KNKEEPQLYQFYIND
-129 IQIKTNLK
+129 IQIKNNLA
-137 ETLQKLKDFSSET
+137 ETLKKIKDFSSENV
-150 TYKIVY
+150 YKIVY

-172 ILEGHSDSILTVQF
+172 VLEGHSDSILTVQF

-199 TVLRFWDMETDTP
+199 TILRFWDMNTDTP
-212 ITSSKKNK
+212 IDIIKKEN
-220 NEEEKEEKEDE
+220 EDE
-231 DEYNNQLHNSWILT
+231 DESNIQIHNAWILNIT
-245 IVFSPDGSLL
+245 FSPDGSLL
-255 VTGDVNGNFGIWDP
+255 ITGDVDGYFGIWDP
-269 INYKPKIYKT
+269 IKYIPKISKA

-292 KPLHLYKDN
+292 KPLHLYKEN
-301 EVTKF
+301 EIIKF

-314 LKLWNATTGKII
+314 LKMWNATTGKII
-326 LSTAAHEQSITKS
+326 ISTLAHEQSITKT

-360 EELNH
+360 ENLSH
-365 IQTLLGHSHWINTM
+365 IKTLHGHSHWINTM

-394 DNIKGSDYYQFSE
+394 ENIKGNDYLLFSE
-407 NIKKLSLKDK
+407 KIKKLNYEQK
-417 ILHAEKRYKLFRQ
+417 ISHALNRYNKFKQ

-450 DRVQSS
+450 DQKISN
-456 KPLIRMTGHQGIVND
+456 KPLIRMVGHQGIVND

-483 ASFDKCVKVWN
+483 ASFDKCIKIWN
-494 ANTGA
+494 ANTGT

-513 ITWSPNS
+513 LAWSPNS

-536 IQTKKMMHNLPGHA
+536 IQTKKAMHNLPGHA

-555 VDWSPNGI
+555 VDWAPNGI

>member
-1 MDNINPNKRK
+1 MDNTKLNKSK
-11 TQIKKWKPNDNTEKN
+11 IVIKKWKPNDNFEKN
-26 EKKVKREMF
+26 GLKVKREMF
-35 KGKLGQEEK
+35 QGKLGQKEK
-44 NKLEL
+44 ANLDL
-49 KKQENIKRAELNKKK
+49 KKQENIKKAELLKPK
-64 EEEIPEQI
+64 EEEIPLQI
-72 VTKFISMEG
+72 ITKFISMEG

-95 LPTEITLID
+95 LPTQITLVD

-114 NNKDDPQLYQFYIND
+114 KNKEEPQLYQFYIND
-129 IQIKTNLK
+129 IQIKNNLV
-137 ETLQKLKDFSSET
+137 ETLKKIKDFSSENV
-150 TYKIVY
+150 YKIVY

-172 ILEGHSDSILTVQF
+172 VLEGHSDSILTVQF

-199 TVLRFWDMETDTP
+199 TILRFWDMNTDTP
-212 ITSSKKNK
+212 IDINKKEN
-220 NEEEKEEKEDE
+220 EDE
-231 DEYNNQLHNSWILT
+231 DENNIQIHNAWILNIT
-245 IVFSPDGSLL
+245 FSPDGSLL
-255 VTGDVNGNFGIWDP
+255 ITGDVDGYFGIWDP
-269 INYKPKIYKT
+269 FKYIPKISKA

-292 KPLHLYKDN
+292 KPLHLYKEN
-301 EVTKF
+301 EIIKF

-314 LKLWNATTGKII
+314 LKMWNATTGKII
-326 LSTAAHEQSITKS
+326 ISTLAHEQSINKT

-360 EELNH
+360 ENLSH
-365 IQTLLGHSHWINTM
+365 IKTLHGHSHWINTM

-394 DNIKGSDYYQFSE
+394 ENIKGNDYLLFSE
-407 NIKKLSLKDK
+407 KIKKLNYEQK
-417 ILHAEKRYKLFRQ
+417 ISHALNRYNKFKQ

-450 DRVQSS
+450 DQKISN
-456 KPLIRMTGHQGIVND
+456 KPLIRMVGHQGIVND

-483 ASFDKCVKVWN
+483 ASFDKCIKIWN

-513 ITWSPNS
+513 LAWSPNS

-536 IQTKKMMHNLPGHA
+536 IQTKKAMHNLPGHA

-555 VDWSPNGI
+555 VDWAPNGV

>member
-1 MDNINPNKRK
+1 MDNTKLNKSK
-11 TQIKKWKPNDNTEKN
+11 IVIKKWKPNDNFEKN
-26 EKKVKREMF
+26 GLKVKREMF
-35 KGKLGQEEK
+35 QGKLGQKEK
-44 NKLEL
+44 ANLDL
-49 KKQENIKRAELNKKK
+49 KKQENIKKAELLKPK
-64 EEEIPEQI
+64 EEEIPLQI
-72 VTKFISMEG
+72 ITKFISMEG

-95 LPTEITLID
+95 LPTQITLVD

-114 NNKDDPQLYQFYIND
+114 KNKEEPQLYQFYIND
-129 IQIKTNLK
+129 IQIKNNLV
-137 ETLQKLKDFSSET
+137 ETLKKIKDFSSENV
-150 TYKIVY
+150 YKIVY

-172 ILEGHSDSILTVQF
+172 VLEGHSDSILTVQF

-199 TVLRFWDMETDTP
+199 TILRFWDMNTDTP
-212 ITSSKKNK
+212 IDINKKEN
-220 NEEEKEEKEDE
+220 EDE
-231 DEYNNQLHNSWILT
+231 DENNIQIHNAWILNIT
-245 IVFSPDGSLL
+245 FSPDGSLL
-255 VTGDVNGNFGIWDP
+255 ITGDVDGYFGIWDP
-269 INYKPKIYKT
+269 IKYIPKISKA

-292 KPLHLYKDN
+292 KPLHLYKEN
-301 EVTKF
+301 EIIKF

-314 LKLWNATTGKII
+314 LKMWNATTGKII
-326 LSTAAHEQSITKS
+326 ISTLAHEQSITKT

-360 EELNH
+360 ENLSH
-365 IQTLLGHSHWINTM
+365 IKTLHGHSHWINTM

-394 DNIKGSDYYQFSE
+394 ENIKGNDYLLFSE
-407 NIKKLSLKDK
+407 KIKKLNYEQK
-417 ILHAEKRYKLFRQ
+417 ISHALNRYNKFKQ

-450 DRVQSS
+450 DQKISN
-456 KPLIRMTGHQGIVND
+456 KPLIRMVGHQGIVND

-483 ASFDKCVKVWN
+483 ASFDKCIKIWN
-494 ANTGA
+494 ANTGT

-513 ITWSPNS
+513 LAWSPNS

-536 IQTKKMMHNLPGHA
+536 IQTKKAMHNLPGHA

-555 VDWSPNGI
+555 VDWAPNGV

>member
-1 MDNINPNKRK
+1 V
-11 TQIKKWKPNDNTEKN
+11 IKKWKPNDNFEKN
-26 EKKVKREMF
+26 GLKVKREMF
-35 KGKLGQEEK
+35 QGKLGQKEK
-44 NKLEL
+44 ANLDL
-49 KKQENIKRAELNKKK
+49 KKQENIKKAELLKPK
-64 EEEIPEQI
+64 EEEIPLQI
-72 VTKFISMEG
+72 ITKFISMEG

-95 LPTEITLID
+95 LPTQITLVD

-114 NNKDDPQLYQFYIND
+114 KNKEEPQLYQFYIND
-129 IQIKTNLK
+129 IQIKNNLV
-137 ETLQKLKDFSSET
+137 ETLKKIKDFSSENV
-150 TYKIVY
+150 YKIVY

-172 ILEGHSDSILTVQF
+172 VLEGHSDSILTVQF

-199 TVLRFWDMETDTP
+199 TILRFWDMNTDTP
-212 ITSSKKNK
+212 IDINKKEN
-220 NEEEKEEKEDE
+220 EDE
-231 DEYNNQLHNSWILT
+231 DENNIQIHNAWILNIT
-245 IVFSPDGSLL
+245 FSPDGSLL
-255 VTGDVNGNFGIWDP
+255 ITGDVDGYFGIWDP
-269 INYKPKIYKT
+269 IKYIPKISKA

-292 KPLHLYKDN
+292 KPLHLYKEN
-301 EVTKF
+301 EIIKF

-314 LKLWNATTGKII
+314 LKMWNATTGKII
-326 LSTAAHEQSITKS
+326 ISTLAHEQSITKT

-360 EELNH
+360 ENLSH
-365 IQTLLGHSHWINTM
+365 IKTLHGHSHWINTM

-394 DNIKGSDYYQFSE
+394 ENIKGNDYLLFSE
-407 NIKKLSLKDK
+407 KIKKLNYEQK
-417 ILHAEKRYKLFRQ
+417 ISHALNRYNKFKQ

-450 DRVQSS
+450 DQKISN
-456 KPLIRMTGHQGIVND
+456 KPLIRMVGHQGIVND

-483 ASFDKCVKVWN
+483 ASFDKCIKIWN
-494 ANTGA
+494 ANTGT

-513 ITWSPNS
+513 LAWSPNS

-536 IQTKKMMHNLPGHA
+536 IQTKKAMHNLPGHA

-555 VDWSPNGI
+555 VDWAPNGN

>member
-1 MDNINPNKRK
+1 MDNTKLNKSK
-11 TQIKKWKPNDNTEKN
+11 IVIKKWKPNDNFEKN
-26 EKKVKREMF
+26 GLKVKREMF
-35 KGKLGQEEK
+35 QGKLGQKEK
-44 NKLEL
+44 ANLDL
-49 KKQENIKRAELNKKK
+49 KKQENIKKAELLKPK
-64 EEEIPEQI
+64 EEEIPLQI
-72 VTKFISMEG
+72 ITKFISMEG

-95 LPTEITLID
+95 LPTQITLVD

-114 NNKDDPQLYQFYIND
+114 KNKEEPQLYQFYIND
-129 IQIKTNLK
+129 IQIKNNLS
-137 ETLQKLKDFSSET
+137 ETLKKIKDFSSENV
-150 TYKIVY
+150 YKIVY

-172 ILEGHSDSILTVQF
+172 VLEGHSDSILTVQF

-199 TVLRFWDMETDTP
+199 TILRFWDMNTDTP
-212 ITSSKKNK
+212 IDINKKEN
-220 NEEEKEEKEDE
+220 EDE
-231 DEYNNQLHNSWILT
+231 DENNIQIHNAWILNIT
-245 IVFSPDGSLL
+245 FSPDGSLL
-255 VTGDVNGNFGIWDP
+255 ITGDVDGYFGIWDP
-269 INYKPKIYKT
+269 IKYIPKISKA

-292 KPLHLYKDN
+292 KPLHLYKEN
-301 EVTKF
+301 EIIKF

-314 LKLWNATTGKII
+314 LKMWNATTGKII
-326 LSTAAHEQSITKS
+326 ISTLAHEQSITKT

-360 EELNH
+360 ENLSH
-365 IQTLLGHSHWINTM
+365 IKTLHGHSHWINTM

-394 DNIKGSDYYQFSE
+394 ENIKGNDYLLFSE
-407 NIKKLSLKDK
+407 KIKKLNYEQK
-417 ILHAEKRYKLFRQ
+417 ISHALNRYNKFKQ

-450 DRVQSS
+450 DQKISN
-456 KPLIRMTGHQGIVND
+456 KPLIRMVGHQGIVND

-483 ASFDKCVKVWN
+483 ASFDKCIKIWN
-494 ANTGA
+494 ANTGT

-513 ITWSPNS
+513 LAWSPNS
-520 KMLLSCSKD
+520 KMILSCSKD

-536 IQTKKMMHNLPGHA
+536 IQTKKAMHNLPGHA

-555 VDWSPNGI
+555 VDWAPNGI

>member
-1 MDNINPNKRK
+1 MDNTKRG
-11 TQIKKWKPNDNTEKN
+11 QIKKWKPNDNREKN
-26 EKKVKREMF
+26 EAKVKREMF
-35 KGKLGQEEK
+35 KGKLGKKEK
-44 NKLEL
+44 DKLEIR
-49 KKQENIKRAELNKKK
+49 KQENIKKAELNKVE
-64 EEEIPEQI
+64 EEEIPTQI

-81 TELNNEETL
+81 KELNNEETL

-114 NNKDDPQLYQFYIND
+114 NNKEDPQLYQFYIND

-137 ETLQKLKDFSSET
+137 ETLQKIKDFSSET

-172 ILEGHSDSILTVQF
+172 VLEGHSDSILTVQF

-199 TVLRFWDMETDTP
+199 ATLRFWDMETDTP
-212 ITSSKKNK
+212 IDSKNKNK
-220 NEEEKEEKEDE
+220 NEENEENEDE
-231 DEYNNQLHNSWILT
+231 DEEDTQLHSAWILC
-245 IVFSPDGSLL
+245 IVFSPDGSILA
-255 VTGDVNGNFGIWDP
+255 TGDVEGYFGIWDA
-269 INYKPKIYKT
+269 INYKPKISKT

-306 ISTGKDGF
+306 VSTGKDGY
-314 LKLWNATTGKII
+314 LKLWNGTTGKII
-326 LSTAAHEQSITKS
+326 LSTLAHGQSITKT

-365 IQTLLGHSHWINTM
+365 LQTLQGHSHWINTM
-379 ALNTEYILRTGCYDY
+379 ALNTEYILRTGCFDY

-407 NIKKLSLKDK
+407 KIKKLNFKEK
-417 ILHAEKRYKLFRQ
+417 ISHAEKRYNLFKQ

-442 DDNTLILW
+442 DDNTLMLW

-483 ASFDKCVKVWN
+483 ASFDKCIKIWN

-513 ITWSPNS
+513 IAWSPNS
-520 KMLLSCSKD
+520 KMLLSGSKD

-555 VDWSPNGI
+555 VDWSPNGV

>member
-1 MDNINPNKRK
+1 MDNTKLNKSK
-11 TQIKKWKPNDNTEKN
+11 IVIKKWKPNDNFEKN
-26 EKKVKREMF
+26 GLKVKREMF
-35 KGKLGQEEK
+35 QGKLGQKEK
-44 NKLEL
+44 ANLDL
-49 KKQENIKRAELNKKK
+49 KKQENIKKAELLKPK
-64 EEEIPEQI
+64 EEEIPLQI
-72 VTKFISMEG
+72 ITKFISMEG

-95 LPTEITLID
+95 LPTQITLVD

-114 NNKDDPQLYQFYIND
+114 KNKEEPQLYQFYIND
-129 IQIKTNLK
+129 IQIKNNLS
-137 ETLQKLKDFSSET
+137 ETLKKIKDFSSENV
-150 TYKIVY
+150 YKIVY

-172 ILEGHSDSILTVQF
+172 VLEGHSDSILTVQF

-199 TVLRFWDMETDTP
+199 TILRFWDMNTDTP
-212 ITSSKKNK
+212 IDINKKEN
-220 NEEEKEEKEDE
+220 EDE
-231 DEYNNQLHNSWILT
+231 DENNIQIHNAWILNIT
-245 IVFSPDGSLL
+245 FSPDGSLL
-255 VTGDVNGNFGIWDP
+255 ITGDVDGYFGIWDP
-269 INYKPKIYKT
+269 IKYIPKISKA

-292 KPLHLYKDN
+292 KPLHLYKEN
-301 EVTKF
+301 EIMKF

-314 LKLWNATTGKII
+314 LKMWNATTGKII
-326 LSTAAHEQSITKS
+326 ISTLAHEQSITKT

-360 EELNH
+360 ENLSH
-365 IQTLLGHSHWINTM
+365 IKTLHGHSHWINTM

-394 DNIKGSDYYQFSE
+394 ENIKGNDYLLFSE
-407 NIKKLSLKDK
+407 KIKKLNYEQK
-417 ILHAEKRYKLFRQ
+417 ISHALNRYNKFKQ

-450 DRVQSS
+450 DQKISN
-456 KPLIRMTGHQGIVND
+456 KPLIRMVGHQGIVND

-483 ASFDKCVKVWN
+483 ASFDKCIKIWN
-494 ANTGA
+494 ANTGT

-513 ITWSPNS
+513 LAWSPNS

-536 IQTKKMMHNLPGHA
+536 IQTKKAMHNLPGHA

-555 VDWSPNGI
+555 VDWAPNGI

>member
-1 MDNINPNKRK
+1 MDNTKLNKSK
-11 TQIKKWKPNDNTEKN
+11 IVIKKWKPNDNFEKN
-26 EKKVKREMF
+26 GLKVKREMF
-35 KGKLGQEEK
+35 QGKLGQKEK
-44 NKLEL
+44 ANLDL
-49 KKQENIKRAELNKKK
+49 KKQENIKKAELLKPK
-64 EEEIPEQI
+64 EEEIPLQI
-72 VTKFISMEG
+72 ITKFISMEG

-95 LPTEITLID
+95 LPTQITLVD

-114 NNKDDPQLYQFYIND
+114 KNKEEPQLYQFYIND
-129 IQIKTNLK
+129 IQIKNNLA
-137 ETLQKLKDFSSET
+137 ETLKKIKDFSSENV
-150 TYKIVY
+150 YKIVY

-172 ILEGHSDSILTVQF
+172 VLEGHSDSILTVQF

-199 TVLRFWDMETDTP
+199 TILRFWDMNTDTP
-212 ITSSKKNK
+212 IDIIKKEN
-220 NEEEKEEKEDE
+220 EDE
-231 DEYNNQLHNSWILT
+231 DESNIQIHNAWILNIT
-245 IVFSPDGSLL
+245 FSPDGSLL
-255 VTGDVNGNFGIWDP
+255 ITGDVDGYFGIWDP
-269 INYKPKIYKT
+269 IKYIPKISKA

-292 KPLHLYKDN
+292 KPLHLYKEN
-301 EVTKF
+301 EIMKF

-314 LKLWNATTGKII
+314 LKMWNATTGKII
-326 LSTAAHEQSITKS
+326 ISTLAHEQSITKT

-360 EELNH
+360 ENLSH
-365 IQTLLGHSHWINTM
+365 IKTLHGHSHWINTM

-394 DNIKGSDYYQFSE
+394 ENIKGNDYLLFSE
-407 NIKKLSLKDK
+407 KIKKLNYEQK
-417 ILHAEKRYKLFRQ
+417 ISHALNRYNKFKQ

-450 DRVQSS
+450 DQKISN
-456 KPLIRMTGHQGIVND
+456 KPLIRMVGHQGIVND

-483 ASFDKCVKVWN
+483 ASFDKCIKIWN
-494 ANTGA
+494 ANTGT

-513 ITWSPNS
+513 LAWSPNS

-536 IQTKKMMHNLPGHA
+536 IQTKKAMHNLPGHA

-555 VDWSPNGI
+555 VDWAPNGV

>member
-1 MDNINPNKRK
+1 MDNTKRG
-11 TQIKKWKPNDNTEKN
+11 QIKKWKPNDNREKN
-26 EKKVKREMF
+26 EAKVKREMF
-35 KGKLGQEEK
+35 KGKLGKKEK
-44 NKLEL
+44 DKLETR
-49 KKQENIKRAELNKKK
+49 KQENIKKAELNKVE
-64 EEEIPEQI
+64 EEEIPTQI

-81 TELNNEETL
+81 KELNNEETL

-114 NNKDDPQLYQFYIND
+114 NNKEDPQLYQFYIND

-137 ETLQKLKDFSSET
+137 ETLQKIKDFSSET

-172 ILEGHSDSILTVQF
+172 VLEGHSDSILTVQF

-199 TVLRFWDMETDTP
+199 ATLRFWDMETDTP
-212 ITSSKKNK
+212 IDSKNK
-220 NEEEKEEKEDE
+220 NINEENEENEGEEDT
-231 DEYNNQLHNSWILT
+231 QLHSAWILC
-245 IVFSPDGSLL
+245 IVFSPDGSILA
-255 VTGDVNGNFGIWDP
+255 TGDVEGYFGIWDAV
-269 INYKPKIYKT
+269 NYKPKISKT

-306 ISTGKDGF
+306 VSTGKDGY

-326 LSTAAHEQSITKS
+326 LSTLAHGQSITKT

-365 IQTLLGHSHWINTM
+365 LQTLQGHSHWINTM
-379 ALNTEYILRTGCYDY
+379 ALNTEYILRTGCFDY

-407 NIKKLSLKDK
+407 KIKKLNFKEK
-417 ILHAEKRYKLFRQ
+417 ISHAEKRYNLFKQ

-442 DDNTLILW
+442 DDNTLMLW

-483 ASFDKCVKVWN
+483 ASFDKCIKIWN

-513 ITWSPNS
+513 IAWSPNS
-520 KMLLSCSKD
+520 KMLLSGSKD

-555 VDWSPNGI
+555 VDWSPNGV